1 MSNKN
6 ASTGASPG
14 TGKHVHSERRRPT
27 SSSRN
32 SSSSSLASNSTAA
45 STTSTSSKTLRQKQE
60 IATTAGTASNPNSRQ
75 GWHGSGNGK
84 PVPRRILKRGET
96 ETFTASNPKPVSP
109 QSSATVTPTSSAKS
123 SSSNLHKRAFRRDEG
138 KPVISNGVTSSG
150 SSQDWASADNA
161 VTKVICDRSPSPVS
175 ANSTRSRS
183 PLPPQKS
190 YSYPAPV
197 STSQY
202 LEIINNNMDFT
213 DYVLSSIPIGDDVKE
228 FSNSFISMAQA
239 SNKLLQRVKDL
250 STMTTQ
256 QAEEIS
262 SYKEIIKS
270 YDLESEEKEI
280 DLRRAERELEAV
292 KFFNSDLLK
301 GKTKTENELADLTK
315 QVEDMQRIIDEQN
328 AAASNASNNVYS
340 VLNSDEKIETAAEV
354 EERMTN
360 EMDSAIAYLKKNFAE
375 TEAEHEKKY
384 QELTTKHKGA
394 QKQVSLLQR
403 TNDDNIHELAYMGE
417 MMSEMKKMASKYHA
431 ALLKLEE
438 CQVKLTTKKVE
449 TPEIRTESPEIFFQ
463 DMKVRLDAVIDQ
475 VASYTPPP
483 PESESASV
491 EIAALKEKL
500 AAKEEAV
507 TYFKSREKELVTQ
520 VADVNEQLTEATDG
534 VLRFRNEL
542 SKVKAN
548 YLTYLKKAK
557 EKEKNKLDEALL
569 SSAGQRPELSESLSH
584 LIKDSKSPL
593 EAVTIHSVL
602 QDETYKHIA
611 IEKELKRENLKLH
624 REIKKLKG
632 VAAKLLAKPQA
643 DKTLNNRSKQ
653 REERFAI
660 VEVERSVTTDGV
672 DPKEFFD
679 HVTKT
684 FVAAKFPLLSI
695 KRIMDNLFLLR
706 TKDSF
711 NEISEFSLHTLMT
724 NSTLMFHH
732 VSVWHQLIVHNV
744 PMNSEERESTIVET
758 SRRLRDT
765 FYFNSNSGP
774 FANTIVC
781 RPRFLNPLEYYSRKP
796 TASLILSY
804 SSLEIYENA
813 LRHGITIHGSKRAL
827 RTEPLVGA
835 LKNIFHQAGF
845 FAQFFDL
852 RTEEM
857 MNEAASAIEAATK
870 TYNHFVW

>member
-1 MSNKN
+1 
-6 ASTGASPG
+6 
-14 TGKHVHSERRRPT
+14 
-27 SSSRN
+27 
-32 SSSSSLASNSTAA
+32 
-45 STTSTSSKTLRQKQE
+45 
-60 IATTAGTASNPNSRQ
+60 
-75 GWHGSGNGK
+75 
-84 PVPRRILKRGET
+84 
-96 ETFTASNPKPVSP
+96 
-109 QSSATVTPTSSAKS
+109 
-123 SSSNLHKRAFRRDEG
+123 
-138 KPVISNGVTSSG
+138 
-150 SSQDWASADNA
+150 
-161 VTKVICDRSPSPVS
+161 
-175 ANSTRSRS
+175 
-183 PLPPQKS
+183 
-190 YSYPAPV
+190 
-197 STSQY
+197 
-202 LEIINNNMDFT
+202 MDFT

-280 DLRRAERELEAV
+280 DLRRVERELEAV
-292 KFFNSDLLK
+292 KFFNSDLLQ

-328 AAASNASNNVYS
+328 AAASNTSNNVYS

-360 EMDSAIAYLKKNFAE
+360 EMDNAIAYLKKNFAE
-375 TEAEHEKKY
+375 TEAENKKKY
-384 QELTTKHKGA
+384 QELSTRHKGTLNRN
-394 QKQVSLLQR
+394 SLLER
-403 TNDDNIHELAYMGE
+403 TNEQHLQEIADMGAV
-417 MMSEMKKMASKYHA
+417 MSNMKKMASKYHA

-449 TPEIRTESPEIFFQ
+449 APEIRTEDPVTFFE
-463 DMKVRLDAVIDQ
+463 DMKVHLDAVIDQ

-483 PESESASV
+483 PESESSSV

-520 VADVNEQLTEATDG
+520 VASVNEQLTEATDG

-569 SSAGQRPELSESLSH
+569 SSAGQRPELSETLAH
-584 LIKDSKSPL
+584 LLNDSKSPL

-602 QDETYKHIA
+602 QGETYKHIA
-611 IEKELKRENLKLH
+611 IEKEQKRENLKLH

-643 DKTLNNRSKQ
+643 DKSVNSRSKQ

-660 VEVERSVTTDGV
+660 VEVDRSVTTDGM

-684 FVAAKFPLLSI
+684 FVAAKFPLLSV

-706 TKDSF
+706 TKESF

-732 VSVWHQLIVHNV
+732 VSVWHQLIVHDV
-744 PMNSEERESTIVET
+744 PVNGDGRASTIVET

-774 FANTIVC
+774 FANTIAC
-781 RPRFLNPLEYYSRKP
+781 QPRFLNPLEYYSHKP
-796 TASLILSY
+796 TASFILSY

-827 RTEPLVGA
+827 RTEPLLGA

-857 MNEAASAIEAATK
+857 MNEAASAIEPHIIKEAPK
-870 TYNHFVW
+870 VIVW